1 VDRVEDRAKQLTA
14 AHAPIPVIGGGWAG
28 CAAALAL
35 AEAGYRVA
43 LYESAGTLGGRARR
57 VVCEGL
63 PLDNGQH
70 LMLGA
75 YVDTRRSIATAHDGR
90 PPLRRQRLSLVPFAP
105 AQTNAL
111 TLRSRRLPPPFHLL
125 LGLMLAQGL
134 AIADRLATVRWF
146 ARLRRNGY
154 RCPLGA
160 TVAEL
165 LGDLPPR
172 VRELL
177 WAPLCVSALNTPP
190 GAASAQAFANVLRAA
205 FDGGT
210 DASDVFAPNVDL
222 SELFPDA
229 VSRWLVLRGHEVHLR
244 TEVTITRIG
253 TRAITLMAGSREIHA
268 DAAIVAVGP
277 HQLARVF
284 AAEARVGDA
293 SIARALAQVDRLAWE
308 PIVTVYLG
316 YAGAVDMPSGLVR
329 LDDAP
334 GQWVFDRRDVLA
346 RGAADAPALAGLLA
360 VVISA
365 RGAHEIL
372 DQNSLVAA
380 VDAQLRRIQPTL
392 PQLVWTQVITEKRAT
407 YACTPTADRPAA
419 GRLGHGI
426 YLAGDYTDHEFP
438 ATLEAAVRS
447 GRAAAIQLVGD
458 SRG

>member
-1 VDRVEDRAKQLTA
+1 VEDRAKQLTA
-14 AHAPIPVIGGGWAG
+14 AHAPIPVIGAGWAG

-75 YVDTRRSIATAHDGR
+75 YVETRKGIATVHNCQ
-90 PPLRRQRLSLVPFAP
+90 PPLRQQRLSLVPFAP
-105 AQTNAL
+105 AQANAI

-125 LGLMLAQGL
+125 LGLLMAQGL
-134 AIADRLATVRWF
+134 AIADRIATVRWF
-146 ARLRRNGY
+146 ARLRRDGY
-154 RCPLGA
+154 RCPPGA

-190 GAASAQAFANVLRAA
+190 AQASAQVFANVLRST
-205 FDGGT
+205 FDGSAE
-210 DASDVFAPNVDL
+210 ASDVLAPSVDL
-222 SELFPDA
+222 SELFPEA
-229 VSRWLVLRGHEVHLR
+229 VSRWLVLRGHDVHLR
-244 TEVTITRIG
+244 TEVAVARIG
-253 TRAITLMAGSREIHA
+253 TRAVTLKAGSEKIHA

-284 AAEARVGDA
+284 AAEARAGDA
-293 SIARALAQVDRLAWE
+293 SIAGAIAQVDQLAWE

-346 RGAADAPALAGLLA
+346 RGAAGAPALAGLLA

-380 VDAQLRRIQPTL
+380 VDAQLRRMRPTL
-392 PQLVWTQVITEKRAT
+392 PQFVWTQVITEKRAT
-407 YACTPTADRPAA
+407 YACTPTADRPSA
-419 GRLGHGI
+419 GRLTHGI

-447 GRAAAIQLVGD
+447 GRAAAIRLIGD
-458 SRG
+458 RRS